1 MTHKDERDSTP
12 EKYIINVNYFSHF
25 WPLLLTAA
33 NTNLLD
39 WLCSVCGPCW
49 RRGGCNSTRKRAQHE
64 DDELPAYHQHVPA
77 CLPGFDST
85 LFLPNGSNRAAITA
99 AYTQRRAK
107 PSAKVRD
114 KLSSLMVQDLYLCA
128 MSDITTEPRVLIV
141 ALLHSGPFP
150 VVRGC
155 ISCYYWR
162 ISVAELGLCLEY
174 REP

>member
-49 RRGGCNSTRKRAQHE
+49 LAGWRRGGCNSTRKRAQHE

-77 CLPGFDST
+77 CLTRLYSCPMAA
-85 LFLPNGSNRAAITA
+85 AAITA
-99 AYTQRRAK
+99 AHTQRRAK

-155 ISCYYWR
+155 ISCYCWR

-174 REP
+174 RAP